1 MERYISVDAGKF
13 GTKVAEYL
21 KEKDTVRVFQFRT
34 KIGAGDFR
42 DDAIE
47 NDTFIIGVKDKV
59 FKVGNGARGDGAE
72 LETSKQSI
80 VHNELYN
87 GCCSKISI

>member
-47 NDTFIIGVKDKV
+47 MIRLLLV
-59 FKVGNGARGDGAE
+59 
-72 LETSKQSI
+72 L
-80 VHNELYN
+80 
-87 GCCSKISI
+87 KIKYLK

>member
-47 NDTFIIGVKDKV
+47 NNTFIIGVKDKGL
-59 FKVGNGARGDGAE
+59 FE
-72 LETSKQSI
+72 LWLIKMLMI
-80 VHNELYN
+80 AKLKH
-87 GCCSKISI
+87 IF